1 MTLLSLLTFLP
12 TVILGTLVV
21 HIVWAERSISA
32 FLLKFSLGTGLGLGV
47 SSLLYFL
54 TLQTVPGRVNML
66 ILQGFLL
73 VVLLLFV
80 YRRDGLPKI
89 NKAQLPAFSWL
100 QWGFIIIFIITVVVA
115 GFAFTKQI
123 IARPQGALDA
133 WSIWNRAARF
143 IHRDPEN
150 WQATLSPELAVLRH
164 ADYPLLIPLN
174 VAWGWDVVGNETLRI
189 PMMQAIL
196 FTFAAIFLIFGA
208 LAFTQT
214 VGQASLASLVLVTAS
229 GIMSSGPSL
238 VADVPVTYFILA
250 SGILMYLFTLHQ
262 EYPLL
267 ILSGF
272 MAGLAGW
279 TKNEGLLFIAIS
291 PFALIAA
298 NPAGIKRTFPYYFAG
313 LLIPLMVIVY
323 FKSMTPPNDLMI
335 DTGVSL
341 LEKIT
346 DPARYWTIL
355 RSFLSENIRKESIFM
370 LFYILVMWNG
380 SVRDRRQGIV
390 GLVVLLTLQVLGY
403 GGIYLITPNDLEWH
417 LFTSQYRLFMQV
429 IPLAIFLCFSICID
443 PEEAIISS
451 MTGQSQKH
459 KTTI

>member
-1 MTLLSLLTFLP
+1 MTLLSLLTFIP

-21 HIVWAERSISA
+21 HIVWAEKSISA
-32 FLLKFSLGTGLGLGV
+32 LLLKFSLGTGLGLGV

-54 TLQTVPGRVNML
+54 TLQTAPGRVNML
-66 ILQGFLL
+66 ILQGFLI
-73 VVLLLFV
+73 VVLLLIAYF
-80 YRRDGLPKI
+80 RDGLPKI
-89 NKAQLPAFSWL
+89 NKIQPPAFSWL
-100 QWGFIIIFIITVVVA
+100 QWGFIIIFITAVFVA
-115 GFAFTKQI
+115 GFAFTKRNV
-123 IARPQGALDA
+123 ARPQGALDA

-143 IHRDPEN
+143 IHRAPEN

-196 FTFAAIFLIFGA
+196 FTFAAIFLMFSA
-208 LAFTQT
+208 LTFTQT
-214 VGQASLASLVLVTAS
+214 VGQASLASLVLITTS

-250 SGILMYLFTLHQ
+250 SGVLMYLFTLHQ

-298 NPAGIKRTFPYYFAG
+298 SPSNIKRTVPYYLAG
-313 LLIPLMVIVY
+313 LLIPLMVIIY

-346 DPARYWTIL
+346 DPARYWMIL
-355 RSFLSENIRKESIFM
+355 RSFLSENIRTESIFM
-370 LFYILVMWNG
+370 LFYLLVMWNG
-380 SVRDRRQGIV
+380 SVRDHRHGIV

-429 IPLAIFLCFSICID
+429 IPLAIFLCFSACID
-443 PEEAIISS
+443 PEEAIFSRIN
-451 MTGQSQKH
+451 GHSQKH
-459 KTTI
+459 ETTA

>member
-1 MTLLSLLTFLP
+1 MTLLSLLTFIP
-12 TVILGTLVV
+12 TVILGTLIV
-21 HIVWAERSISA
+21 HIVWAEKSVSA
-32 FLLKFSLGTGLGLGV
+32 LLLKFSLGTGLGLGV

-66 ILQGFLL
+66 ILQGVLL
-73 VVLLLFV
+73 VVLLLFA
-80 YRRDGLPKI
+80 YFRDGLPKI
-89 NKAQLPAFSWL
+89 NKIQLPAFSWL
-100 QWGFIIIFIITVVVA
+100 QWGFIIIFITTVFVA

-196 FTFAAIFLIFGA
+196 FTFAAIFLMFSA

-214 VGQASLASLVLVTAS
+214 VGQASLASLVLITVS

-298 NPAGIKRTFPYYFAG
+298 SPANIKRTFPYYLAG

-346 DPARYWTIL
+346 DPARYWTII
-355 RSFLSENIRKESIFM
+355 RSFVSENIRKESVFM
-370 LFYILVMWNG
+370 LFYLLVMWNR
-380 SVRDRRQGIV
+380 SVRDRRHGIV

-429 IPLAIFLCFSICID
+429 IPLAIFLCFSVCID
-443 PEEAIISS
+443 PEEAILSR
-451 MTGQSQKH
+451 MTGQSQKA
-459 KTTI
+459 